1 MDTAWKTHVPHNA
14 TLIRNIAQACETLQ
28 SIPRYF
34 YALFAIDLTNKNYA
48 KLAAVRRGVRR
59 FAPYVGESYQTGV
72 VLSRQAG
79 RGLRDVRRAMAALAA
94 S

>member
-1 MDTAWKTHVPHNA
+1 MPQNA

-48 KLAAVRRGVRR
+48 KSPMYDEAVRR
-59 FAPYVGESYQTGV
+59 FAPYVGTQLPDRASCCRA
-72 VLSRQAG
+72 SRSRSTRSSAG
-79 RGLRDVRRAMAALAA
+79 SGRTQLHGARAA
-94 S
+94 